1 MREAFSPLIFILSYE
16 KKIQLTKDKRII
28 NTKKVYLE
36 NTSCKKEPQLMPPNA
51 SASYFIQ
58 IKNN

>member
-28 NTKKVYLE
+28 NIKKIYLE
-36 NTSCKKEPQLMPPNA
+36 NTSCKKEPQLMPPKA